1 MLPVHWLP
9 KARNNLATILEYIA
23 ERNDA
28 AASALQ
34 DDIERATTQLPQ
46 HPYLYRRGRVADTRE
61 IVVHPNYLVVYRVRP
76 TAIEVVAVLHTRQ
89 QYPSTLLSG
98 KNSGADS

>member
-1 MLPVHWLP
+1 MLPVHWLT

-23 ERNDA
+23 ERNNA

-34 DDIERATTQLPQ
+34 DDIERATAQLPQ
-46 HPYLYRRGRVADTRE
+46 HPYLYRRGRVTGTRE
-61 IVVHPNYLVVYRVRP
+61 LVVHSHYLVVYRVRA

-89 QYPSTLLSG
+89 QYPSISQ
-98 KNSGADS
+98 